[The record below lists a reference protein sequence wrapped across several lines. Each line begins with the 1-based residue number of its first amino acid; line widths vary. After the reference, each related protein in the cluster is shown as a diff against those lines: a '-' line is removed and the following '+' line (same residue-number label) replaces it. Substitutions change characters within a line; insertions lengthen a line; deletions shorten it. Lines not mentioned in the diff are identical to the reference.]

1 MKSSGSFPQLLIT
14 EREVK
19 LPKATLFV
27 GKSKNYAGGLL
38 SKFALLIKDMLMK
51 IKLPLLLSQAKQRS
65 LGRPFA
71 TDTTAEE
78 QQQEITR

>member
-19 LPKATLFV
+19 LPNATLYH
-27 GKSKNYAGGLL
+27 KIIDLL
-38 SKFALLIKDMLMK
+38 VVHYQNLLLL
-51 IKLPLLLSQAKQRS
+51 KLPLLLSQAKQRS

>member
-1 MKSSGSFPQLLIT
+1 MFKFMLYM
-14 EREVK
+14 VK
-19 LPKATLFV
+19 HL
-27 GKSKNYAGGLL
+27 
-38 SKFALLIKDMLMK
+38 K